1 VTHVLVVA
9 ALGVV
14 AGLISGLLGVGGG
27 IVFVPAL
34 TLALGLSQHQAE
46 ATSLAAI
53 VPVVAMG
60 SWQQSRAGL
69 VTWSDSVVM
78 GLVSVAGVLGG
89 AQLASS
95 LSDAT
100 LKKAFGAF
108 LMLVAVQMAW
118 KARPRGEP
126 AADEG

>member
-9 ALGVV
+9 ALGVL
-14 AGLISGLLGVGGG
+14 AGMISGLLGVGGG
-27 IVFVPAL
+27 IVFVPTL
-34 TLALGLSQHQAE
+34 TIALGLSQHQAE

-53 VPVVAMG
+53 VPVVVMG
-60 SWQQSRAGL
+60 SWQQGRGGL
-69 VTWSDSVVM
+69 VTWSDAIVM

-108 LMLVAVQMAW
+108 LVLVAVQMAS
-118 KARPRGEP
+118 KARSKPEP
-126 AADEG
+126 AADDS

>member
-1 VTHVLVVA
+1 MTHLLVVA
-9 ALGVV
+9 VLGVA
-14 AGLISGLLGVGGG
+14 AGMISGLLGVGGG
-27 IVFVPAL
+27 IVFVPTL

-69 VTWSDSVVM
+69 VTWNDAVVM

-89 AQLASS
+89 AQLATS

-108 LMLVAVQMAW
+108 LLLVAVQMAW
-118 KARPRGEP
+118 KARSGPEP
-126 AADEG
+126 AADES

>member
-1 VTHVLVVA
+1 VLVVA

-14 AGLISGLLGVGGG
+14 AGMISGLLGVGGG

-60 SWQQSRAGL
+60 SWQQGRAGL

-118 KARPRGEP
+118 KARPQREP

>member
-9 ALGVV
+9 AFGIL
-14 AGLISGLLGVGGG
+14 AGMVSGLLGVGGG
-27 IVFVPAL
+27 IVFVPTL

-53 VPVVAMG
+53 VPVVAVG
-60 SWQQSRAGL
+60 SWQQGRAGL
-69 VTWSDSVVM
+69 VTWHDAIVM
-78 GLVSVAGVLGG
+78 GLVSVVGVLGG

-108 LMLVAVQMAW
+108 LVLVAVQMAW
-118 KARPRGEP
+118 KARPRPEP
-126 AADEG
+126 AADDG